1 MFAVYSK
8 LKQRMRVPNIIACIL
23 QFYLFLLQKLVLQGY
38 IIGHVQLRKVK
49 ATERDCAA
57 MNDMPYLSLKCRNIS
72 TTPSSEPENS
82 RFQSKSSP
90 YLLFGQ
96 HGIYDNSGHVIKLNY
111 SRCVICNILCRID
124 IYKIILLLYV

>member
-1 MFAVYSK
+1 MHTSVLS
-8 LKQRMRVPNIIACIL
+8 L
-23 QFYLFLLQKLVLQGY
+23 LLQKLVLQGY

-57 MNDMPYLSLKCRNIS
+57 MNDIPYLSLKCRNIS

-124 IYKIILLLYV
+124 IYTKLTFFCMCDFFFESSLNL